1 MLANAKIGGQQGM
14 GKRLMDVAHDS
25 VCHIGVKQKE
35 NAKKKTNGT
44 ECIGNGVVKR

>member
-1 MLANAKIGGQQGM
+1 MLANAKIFGQQV
-14 GKRLMDVAHDS
+14 LISFMDVAHDS

-35 NAKKKTNGT
+35 NAKKKTNGR